1 MSFRFTFVEAGAT
14 IRARP
19 CLIPMRSL
27 FLLSATLVFIG
38 CKPAPKVTQYEVK
51 AEAAPASPT
60 AQTAPAAATATAA
73 APVAAAPM
81 AAPASMKAEAAG
93 FDAPKWAP
101 LPAGWSVGPE
111 NSMRKATWIVPGPK
125 GSTAE
130 IAVTVFP
137 GSVGGLAANVN
148 RWRGQVSLPPSSPDE
163 IAASA
168 QAAKVGGIESQRFV
182 MTSPDGKTSLDAF
195 MTPKDGAT
203 WFFKM
208 KGDAAAVEANAAAF
222 AAFLSASKLP

>member
-1 MSFRFTFVEAGAT
+1 
-14 IRARP
+14 
-19 CLIPMRSL
+19 MRTL
-27 FLLSATLVFIG
+27 FLLSASLLAFG
-38 CKPAPKVTQYEVK
+38 CKPAPQVARYEVK
-51 AEAAPASPT
+51 SEAAPA
-60 AQTAPAAATATAA
+60 PAAAAPTP
-73 APVAAAPM
+73 APVAQAPAPSPAAAAPM
-81 AAPASMKAEAAG
+81 VAPASMKAEAAG
-93 FDAPKWAP
+93 FEAPKWAA

-111 NSMRKATWIVPGPK
+111 NSMRKATWIVAGPN

-148 RWRGQVSLPPSSPDE
+148 RWRGQVGLPSSGPDE

-168 QAAKVGGIESQRFV
+168 QAGKVGGIDSQRFV
-182 MTSPDGKTSLDAF
+182 MTSADGKTSLDAF

>member
-51 AEAAPASPT
+51 SEAAPASPT

-81 AAPASMKAEAAG
+81 AAPASMKAEAAS
-93 FDAPKWAP
+93 FSAPKWGK
-101 LPAGWSVGPE
+101 LPTNWTVGPE
-111 NSMRKATWIVPGPK
+111 NSMRKATWIVAGPN

-137 GSVGGLAANVN
+137 GSVGGLTANIN
-148 RWRGQVSLPPSSPDE
+148 RWRGQVGLAPAGADE

-168 QAAKVGGIESQRFV
+168 QAAKVGGIDSQRFV

-195 MTPKDGAT
+195 ITPKNGAT

-208 KGDAAAVEANAAAF
+208 KGDTAAVEASSAAF
-222 AAFLSASKLP
+222 AAFLSSSQIP

>member
-1 MSFRFTFVEAGAT
+1 MQVFQ
-14 IRARP
+14 
-19 CLIPMRSL
+19 IPYL
-27 FLLSATLVFIG
+27 F
-38 CKPAPKVTQYEVK
+38 
-51 AEAAPASPT
+51 ASS
-60 AQTAPAAATATAA
+60 
-73 APVAAAPM
+73 PVAWEF
-81 AAPASMKAEAAG
+81 MKSPFVREMNE
-93 FDAPKWAP
+93 D
-101 LPAGWSVGPE
+101 
-111 NSMRKATWIVPGPK
+111 MRKATGIVPGPQ

>member
-1 MSFRFTFVEAGAT
+1 M
-14 IRARP
+14 RP
-19 CLIPMRSL
+19 F
-27 FLLSATLVFIG
+27 FLLSASLLAFG
-38 CKPAPKVTQYEVK
+38 CKPAPQVARYEVK
-51 AEAAPASPT
+51 SEAAPAATS
-60 AQTAPAAATATAA
+60 ATAPVAQ
-73 APVAAAPM
+73 APVAAPAAPAPM
-81 AAPASMKAEAAG
+81 VAPASMKAEAAG
-93 FDAPKWAP
+93 FDAPKWAK

-111 NSMRKATWIVPGPK
+111 NSMRKATWIVSGPK

-148 RWRGQVSLPPSSPDE
+148 RWRGQVGLPPSSPDE

-168 QAAKVGGIESQRFV
+168 QAGKVGGIESQRFV
-182 MTSPDGKTSLDAF
+182 MTSADGKTSLDAF

-208 KGDAAAVEANAAAF
+208 KGDAAAVEANAVAF
-222 AAFLSASKLP
+222 AAFLSASQLP

>member
-1 MSFRFTFVEAGAT
+1 M
-14 IRARP
+14 RP
-19 CLIPMRSL
+19 L
-27 FLLSATLVFIG
+27 FLLSASLLAFG
-38 CKPAPKVTQYEVK
+38 CKPAPQVARYEVK
-51 AEAAPASPT
+51 SEAAPVA
-60 AQTAPAAATATAA
+60 ATAA
-73 APVAAAPM
+73 APVAQAPAAAPAAPAPM
-81 AAPASMKAEAAG
+81 VAPASMKAEAAG
-93 FDAPKWAP
+93 FDAPKWAK

-111 NSMRKATWIVPGPK
+111 NSMRKATWLVSGPK

-148 RWRGQVSLPPSSPDE
+148 RWRGQVGLPPSSPDE

-168 QAAKVGGIESQRFV
+168 QAGKVGGIESQRFV
-182 MTSPDGKTSLDAF
+182 MTSADGKTSLDAF

-208 KGDAAAVEANAAAF
+208 KGDAAAVEANGAAF
-222 AAFLSASKLP
+222 AAFLSESKLP